1 MRVLTDTHVLLWALI
16 DPHRLGPT
24 WRDLLEAPEHR
35 VYFSA
40 ANIWEISIKR
50 ALGRRDF
57 TAEPGPIRCAAL
69 DTGFSELAISGVHA
83 AAVRHLPDHHRD
95 PFDRLLIAQA
105 KSEPLL
111 LMTNDPLIARYPVE
125 LV

>member
-1 MRVLTDTHVLLWALI
+1 MRVLTDTHVLLWALLE
-16 DPHRLGPT
+16 PHRLGPT
-24 WRDLLEAPEHR
+24 WRGLLEAPEHR

-40 ANIWEISIKR
+40 ANIWEIAIKR

-83 AAVRHLPDHHRD
+83 AAVRQLPDHHRD